1 MNHHKILVVDA
12 DQACA
17 RLLQGHLE
25 AAGYDVLT
33 AYSGESALLIIR
45 HEQPDLVVLELALPD
60 QHGWDITRTIAND
73 PQMSALRVIILSAR
87 AQVVDKIVALDL
99 GADDYVTKPFNP
111 RELVARIGALL
122 RRSQLN
128 KYPVL

>member
-17 RLLQGHLE
+17 RLVQSHLE

-33 AYSGESALLIIR
+33 ADSGESALLTAR
-45 HEQPDLVVLELALPD
+45 HEQPDLVLLELTLPD
-60 QHGWDITRTIAND
+60 RHGWDITRIIVND
-73 PQMSALRVIILSAR
+73 PQMAASRVIILSAR
-87 AQVVDKIVALDL
+87 AAAFDKIVALDL

-122 RRSQLN
+122 RRSQPS
-128 KYPVL
+128 KQPVL